1 MLAAADD
8 LMDPVAARRARHV
21 VEENIRVLE
30 TERALAAG
38 DLVEVGRLFA
48 ASHASLRDLFE
59 VSSPELDA
67 LVEIATSTDGV
78 VAARLTGAGFGGSTI
93 NLVRRDRVAPFRAII
108 ERDYPARTG
117 LRPRVLAVDAVDGA
131 GFMVT

>member
-1 MLAAADD
+1 MLDAASDR
-8 LMDPVAARRARHV
+8 MDEVAMRRARHV
-21 VEENIRVLE
+21 VEENARVLE

-38 DLVEVGRLFA
+38 DLEAVGHLFA

-67 LVEIATSTDGV
+67 LVEIAASTGGV
-78 VAARLTGAGFGGSTI
+78 IAARLTGAGFGGSTI
-93 NLVRRDRVAPFRAII
+93 NLVRRDRVDAFRSAV

-117 LRPRVLAVDAVDGA
+117 LRPRVLEVDAVDGA
-131 GFMVT
+131 EYMA